1 MHAQNERHPNHAAQ
15 AAAAAAA
22 QQLDGFL
29 AQELEA
35 QNTCPICYELMVPP
49 NKAPVL
55 LFPCGESHYRSL

>member
-1 MHAQNERHPNHAAQ
+1 MQSEQQPDAAAAQ
-15 AAAAAAA
+15 ARTA

-49 NKAPVL
+49 DKAPVL
-55 LFPCGESHYRSL
+55 LFPCG